1 MYRAESDKDPALWV
15 LRVFGGRQAWKRATA
30 QTPHQTALHSSQG
43 MPTSTCPYTLQ
54 LEGWTLV
61 PLRSLEGWE
70 IRSFKSL
77 TQNRTEEAQAGSELR
92 PVQPEAHNSL
102 LASSPHGARG
112 VATSQDSSPDKEP
125 PKAKM
130 HLLPLVCLLAAVPP
144 RVAAPGLSAHLTGAH
159 PLSALLGASPLW
171 GTHIRSHRQP
181 SETGAESGVRQTL
194 VSVLRAARPSWTA
207 RPSGTAPAEWGR

>member
-112 VATSQDSSPDKEP
+112 GGD
-125 PKAKM
+125 
-130 HLLPLVCLLAAVPP
+130 
-144 RVAAPGLSAHLTGAH
+144 
-159 PLSALLGASPLW
+159 
-171 GTHIRSHRQP
+171 
-181 SETGAESGVRQTL
+181 ESGQF
-194 VSVLRAARPSWTA
+194 A
-207 RPSGTAPAEWGR
+207 